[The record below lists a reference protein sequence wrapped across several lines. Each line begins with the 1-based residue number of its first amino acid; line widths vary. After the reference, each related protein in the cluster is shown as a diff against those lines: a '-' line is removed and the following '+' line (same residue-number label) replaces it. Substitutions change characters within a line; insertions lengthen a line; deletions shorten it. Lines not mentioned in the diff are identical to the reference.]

1 MAEALPAPAILSR
14 GLCDSSD
21 GVPGTPWWHAPAS
34 DDVSDLTDCTG
45 READFDGSLAALFAA
60 VMDITVRCP
69 SSVGS
74 LLREFGAFLGIHMWM
89 EKCFLLSSS
98 QGSWHH
104 KGKVISSTAGNVSC
118 RPGLL
123 GS

>member
-1 MAEALPAPAILSR
+1 M
-14 GLCDSSD
+14 
-21 GVPGTPWWHAPAS
+21 PGTPWWHTPAS

-45 READFDGSLAALFAA
+45 READFDGSLGALFTA
-60 VMDITVRCP
+60 VVDMTVRCP

-74 LLREFGAFLGIHMWM
+74 LNDLQRECGAFLGMCMGM

-104 KGKVISSTAGNVSC
+104 KGKVIPCTAGNVSC